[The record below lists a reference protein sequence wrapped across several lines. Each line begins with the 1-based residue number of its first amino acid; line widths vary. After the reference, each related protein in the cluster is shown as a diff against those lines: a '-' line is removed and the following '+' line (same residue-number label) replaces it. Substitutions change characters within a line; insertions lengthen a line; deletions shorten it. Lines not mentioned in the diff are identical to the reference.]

1 MGKHQMSHKN
11 CAARSGVDGRKCTQP
26 RAAAEESE
34 ITHGDPDS
42 STDFQKPVARESET
56 EDSIAAASP
65 RKIYEEILSE
75 PVPER
80 LKKLIEELR
89 RIEGIKAG
97 G

>member
-1 MGKHQMSHKN
+1 MSHKN
-11 CAARSGVDGRKCTQP
+11 CEARSGVHGRKDTKP
-26 RAAAEESE
+26 GAKAEHPQ
-34 ITHGDPDS
+34 ITHADPD
-42 STDFQKPVARESET
+42 TRTESPEMEAET
-56 EDSIAAASP
+56 EDSAASASP
-65 RKIYEEILSE
+65 RRVYEGILSE